1 MNKNFKLQKMIQ
13 IKWFMIYSEWFH
25 EQNQPIQIEIV
36 YEFSWTL
43 ILTLINGHTIFSE
56 QWQFQSI
63 HLMISYSY
71 VYIYICNIYARSER
85 SYTSMQCR
93 GQLRHEVAKKAIK
106 AAVKQCVHV
115 ICYIWVTLRTCLW
128 NGLQNCPRAAQCLP
142 HLTPDSTHQFIS
154 RDFKTWSG
162 SEKVGNFR
170 ENKMRVRSASCSAAT
185 ALKETAAKKQP
196 NNQLLWCPFK
206 N

>member
-1 MNKNFKLQKMIQ
+1 MWNFEVDRKKYHW
-13 IKWFMIYSEWFH
+13 KK
-25 EQNQPIQIEIV
+25 
-36 YEFSWTL
+36 
-43 ILTLINGHTIFSE
+43 IF
-56 QWQFQSI
+56 
-63 HLMISYSY
+63 
-71 VYIYICNIYARSER
+71 VYIYIYIYIFKYLQLNSIKLHTQRRRCAVAFIS
-85 SYTSMQCR
+85 SYQIANEATSMQCR

-128 NGLQNCPRAAQCLP
+128 NGLQNCPGAAQCLP

-154 RDFKTWSG
+154 RDFRTWSG
-162 SEKVGNFR
+162 SEKEGDFR